1 MRVNLQPGKYI
12 VAVSGGVDSMVLL
25 NLLLA
30 QFNNESLYQFLIAH
44 YDHGIRQ
51 DSKEDRLLVE
61 NVAKSNNLKFFYQEG
76 HLGPMVS
83 EELARKFRYDFL
95 FTLQKKL
102 KVDQIITAHHQ
113 DDLIETVIF
122 NILRG
127 TGRVGLSPLMSNSN
141 ILHPLIKFKKIDII
155 DYAKDHNLIWRDDST
170 NFDLKYSRNFIRHR
184 IVPMFNQFQLDWLVT
199 KIQQTE
205 VLNQKID
212 QLFLSLL
219 NQNDKTKIKKS
230 FINNCPDLVAKD
242 FLAFWL
248 RQNNLR
254 NFDKKAILRL
264 YKNSQLLETGKKIDI
279 KNNCYIQV
287 EKEYLALKHYK
298 C

>member
-30 QFNNESLYQFLIAH
+30 QFSNESLYQFIIAH

-51 DSKEDRLLVE
+51 DSKKDRLLVE
-61 NVAKSNNLKFFYQEG
+61 SVAKSNNLKFFYQEG
-76 HLGPMVS
+76 HLSSMVS
-83 EELARKFRYDFL
+83 EELARRFRYDFL
-95 FTLQKKL
+95 FSLQKKL
-102 KVDQIITAHHQ
+102 KADQIITAHHQ

-127 TGRVGLSPLMSNSN
+127 TGRLGLSPLMNNSN
-141 ILHPLIKFKKIDII
+141 IIHPLIKFKKTDII
-155 DYAKDHNLIWRDDST
+155 NYAKDHNLIWRDDST

-184 IVPMFNQFQLDWLVT
+184 IVPMFNQFQLDWLVA
-199 KIQQTE
+199 KIQQEE

-230 FINNCPDLVAKD
+230 FINHCPDLMAKD

>member
-12 VAVSGGVDSMVLL
+12 VAISGGVDSMVLL
-25 NLLLA
+25 NLLLS
-30 QFNNESLYQFLIAH
+30 QFDNKSLYQFIIAH

-51 DSKEDRLLVE
+51 DSKKDRLLVE
-61 NVAKSNNLKFFYQEG
+61 NVAKASNLVFFYQEG

-83 EELARKFRYDFL
+83 EELARKYRYDFL
-95 FTLQKKL
+95 FSLQQKL
-102 KVDQIITAHHQ
+102 KIDQIITAHHQ

-127 TGRVGLSPLMSNSN
+127 TGRLGLSPLMNNSN
-141 ILHPLIKFKKIDII
+141 IIHPLIKFKKIDII
-155 DYAKDHNLIWRDDST
+155 KYANDHNLIWREDST
-170 NFDLKYSRNFIRHR
+170 NFDLKYSRNFIRHK
-184 IVPMFNQFQLDWLVT
+184 IIPVFNQSQLDWLVA

-205 VLNQKID
+205 VLNQQID

-230 FINNCPDLVAKD
+230 FINHYPDLMAKD

-264 YKNSQLLETGKKIDI
+264 YKYSQLLETGKKIDI
-279 KNNCYIQV
+279 KDNYYIQV
-287 EKEYLALKHYK
+287 EKEYLALKQYK